1 MPKNNKEDS
10 RLREIAALVAR
21 HRLHQGITPQK
32 LRALVEDLGPT
43 YVKLGQILS
52 LRQDLLPEEY
62 CRELARLQVQARPM
76 PFDQARL
83 VMEEAFGRPLEEVFS
98 AWEEAPLG
106 AASMAQVHRAWLR
119 DGRAVA
125 VKVQRPGIGAT
136 MAQDIALLRRLAGLT
151 KLTGLQRTV
160 DLNMVLDEMWQAAQQ
175 ELDFLQEAA
184 NAAEFRQN
192 CKELAYAGC
201 PAVFRE
207 YTTARVLVMEYVG
220 GIPIDDGPAL
230 AEQGYVSQEI
240 GLKLANHYIK
250 QVLEDGFFHGDPHPG
265 NLRIAEGRIIWLDM
279 GMMGR
284 ITPKDRALLGQA
296 LLALAKDDPAGLE
309 SVVVRLCSC
318 RGTVDHEALQQDL
331 ASFLARYGRQAL
343 GSISLGQAMGEM
355 MSIARRHGLAMP
367 PGISLLARG
376 MVQLEGLLAQIS
388 PELDLMEILA
398 ARLKEELRQRMHLGQ
413 ALEKGT
419 RLLLES
425 GWKAAGLPGQ
435 VSDLLRSAAQGQ
447 AIAQVKLGMA
457 PGDARDVRRG
467 LRLLCQCLLLV
478 GLFVGS
484 CLLCATPLRPRLW
497 GVPALGLCGVGG
509 SLVWGLWLLWKMG
522 RSKD

>member
-1 MPKNNKEDS
+1 M
-10 RLREIAALVAR
+10 
-21 HRLHQGITPQK
+21 
-32 LRALVEDLGPT
+32 
-43 YVKLGQILS
+43 
-52 LRQDLLPEEY
+52 
-62 CRELARLQVQARPM
+62 
-76 PFDQARL
+76 
-83 VMEEAFGRPLEEVFS
+83 
-98 AWEEAPLG
+98 
-106 AASMAQVHRAWLR
+106 
-119 DGRAVA
+119 
-125 VKVQRPGIGAT
+125 
-136 MAQDIALLRRLAGLT
+136 
-151 KLTGLQRTV
+151 
-160 DLNMVLDEMWQAAQQ
+160 
-175 ELDFLQEAA
+175 
-184 NAAEFRQN
+184 
-192 CKELAYAGC
+192 
-201 PAVFRE
+201 
-207 YTTARVLVMEYVG
+207 
-220 GIPIDDGPAL
+220 
-230 AEQGYVSQEI
+230 
-240 GLKLANHYIK
+240 
-250 QVLEDGFFHGDPHPG
+250 
-265 NLRIAEGRIIWLDM
+265 
-279 GMMGR
+279 
-284 ITPKDRALLGQA
+284 GQA

-398 ARLKEELRQRMHLGQ
+398 ARLKEELRQRMDLGQ